1 MRRTI
6 NTIPR
11 DEYYTLLRDAGSRM
25 RKKISRLMDEER
37 SMMIKCD
44 NKGEFEKAEMHDFN
58 ERALLLS
65 WNSTFKTGDKE
76 RNERN
81 DEHDSITN
89 DNYYR

>member
-1 MRRTI
+1 
-6 NTIPR
+6 
-11 DEYYTLLRDAGSRM
+11 
-25 RKKISRLMDEER
+25 MDEER

-58 ERALLLS
+58 ERALLLA